1 MYSVVYSVI
10 YEAMQATARIFFQK
24 APAKRTKD
32 DLCPVKLCITHKRER
47 KYYSISELIK
57 DRKWLFISEDDIEKV
72 TGDNP
77 RGKYRDIATE
87 FKRITNKAEN
97 IINDISTFSFGQFE
111 DRMFQ
116 KTTEWDNVFKA
127 FIDHIQAL
135 RVEQRFGY
143 AASFESTLRAV
154 KEFNEKRTYSFT
166 SRQKVSTRLADYLAG
181 RPLNFVDITPKWLKS
196 FELWLMKQGKSR
208 STVGIYTRNLRV
220 LFNQAINIHKIKTS
234 NPFTS
239 YETKSSEGRKIAL
252 SAYDISRIANHK
264 SKDSREVFYKDL
276 FMFSFLGC
284 GMNLADIA
292 RLRYSNIESEEL
304 SFIREKTKN
313 SEKVSEKLLIPI
325 TPKMRE
331 IIETHGNK
339 AIGFDSYIFPVLNPA
354 WSEERKFLEV
364 RQLTKQVN
372 KYIKRIA
379 KVAGIKENVSSYV
392 ARHSWATIAR
402 NSGTSVE
409 FISFALGHSSVKV
422 TQTYLKGF
430 EKATREKHSIKIEGE
445 IYGQVAG

>member
-1 MYSVVYSVI
+1 
-10 YEAMQATARIFFQK
+10 MQATARIYFQK

-32 DLCPVKLCITHKRER
+32 DLCPVKLCITHNRVR

-57 DRKWLFISEDDIEKV
+57 DRTWLFISEEDIKKV

-77 RGKYRDIATE
+77 RGRYRDIASE
-87 FKRITNKAEN
+87 YKRITNRAED
-97 IINDISTFSFGQFE
+97 IINAISTFSFGQFE
-111 DRMFQ
+111 DKMFQ
-116 KTTEWDNVFKA
+116 RTTEWDNVFKA

-154 KEFNEKRTYSFT
+154 KEFNEKKVYSFT
-166 SRQKVSTRLADYLAG
+166 SRQKVSTRFTEYQTG
-181 RPLNFVDITPKWLKS
+181 RPLNFVDITPGWLKS
-196 FELWLMKQGKSR
+196 FELWLQKKGRSR
-208 STVGIYTRNLRV
+208 STVGIYTRNIRV
-220 LFNQAINIHKIKTS
+220 LVNQAITIHKIKAE
-234 NPFTS
+234 NPFTA
-239 YETKSSEGRKIAL
+239 YETKSSDGRKIAL
-252 SAYDISRIANHK
+252 SPYNLGLIANYK
-264 SKDSREVFYKDL
+264 SNNTQETFFRDV

-292 RLRYSNIESEEL
+292 RLKYSNIENDEL

-313 SEKVSEKLLIPI
+313 SAKNNEKLRIPI
-325 TPKMRE
+325 TSKMRE
-331 IIETHGNK
+331 IIDSHGNK
-339 AIGFDSYIFPVLNPA
+339 AIGYDSYIFPILNPA
-354 WSEERKFLEV
+354 WREERKFAEV

-379 KVAGIKENVSSYV
+379 RSVGIQENVSSYV

-409 FISFALGHSSVKV
+409 FISSALGHSSVKV
-422 TQTYLKGF
+422 TQTYLKSF
-430 EKATREKHSIKIEGE
+430 EKSTREKHSTKIEGE
-445 IYGQVAG
+445 VYGQAAG